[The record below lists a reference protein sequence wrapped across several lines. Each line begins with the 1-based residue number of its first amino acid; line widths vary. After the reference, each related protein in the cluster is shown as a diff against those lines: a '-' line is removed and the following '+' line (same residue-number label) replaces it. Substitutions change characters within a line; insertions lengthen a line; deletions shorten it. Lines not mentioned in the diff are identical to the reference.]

1 MRINARQWAIEL
13 TLIAGI
19 LLVVALLFGCAT
31 QPAPVKVQVVRIPV
45 ETVIPIPA
53 RLTQAVPV
61 PSRPANRCKDDR
73 GRATLCNRD
82 LAGWL
87 NAFDLAL
94 GKANDQLRAILGLQP
109 KP

>member
-1 MRINARQWAIEL
+1 MKRAIWL
-13 TLIAGI
+13 MSCL
-19 LLVVALLFGCAT
+19 LLFGCAT
-31 QPAPVKVQVVRIPV
+31 KPAPVKVDIVKVPV
-45 ETVIPIPA
+45 EVTIPIPA
-53 RLTQAVPV
+53 RLTQTVPA

-94 GKANDQLRAILGLQP
+94 SKANDQLRAILGLQP